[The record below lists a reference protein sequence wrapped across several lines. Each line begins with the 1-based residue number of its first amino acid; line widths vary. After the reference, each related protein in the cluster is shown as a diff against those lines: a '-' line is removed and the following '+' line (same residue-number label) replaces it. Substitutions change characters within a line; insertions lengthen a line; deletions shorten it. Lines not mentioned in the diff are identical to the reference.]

1 MMEIAGYQIDVES
14 AVRVIIQNR
23 CKVIAVQIPEGLK
36 RNIFPL
42 VDFIKKETH
51 GTVLVSANPCYGAC
65 DVVNYELKNMDVDC
79 VIHIGHTPIA
89 DVENFWI
96 PTIFVNAQS
105 TLDVS
110 MVVEKAIPSL
120 IGKKIGLV
128 TTAQHL
134 HTLET
139 AEKII
144 QNHGLE
150 PFIAEGD
157 ERIASKGQILG
168 CNFSAG
174 TNLAEQ
180 VDCYLFIGSG
190 TFHPVGLLMSTKKP
204 VIAADPYTNSVKKQ
218 EIEDMKNNLLRQRY
232 GAILA
237 CRTARRFGI
246 LIGLKRGQQRLQLAY
261 DVQKMLTND
270 GKPSLLITQDEFS
283 PISLQGFD
291 LDCYVSTACPRIA
304 IDDYL
309 QYKKPIV
316 TPIELEIALG
326 RREWET
332 YVFDEI
338 LTEEP
343 TNNNNSE
350 ISSR

>member
-1 MMEIAGYQIDVES
+1 MEISGYIVDIES
-14 AVRVIIQNR
+14 VVQVIQE
-23 CKVIAVQIPEGLK
+23 KHYKTIAVQIPEGLK
-36 RNIFPL
+36 RSIFPL
-42 VDFIKKETH
+42 VDFIKKETEV
-51 GTVLVSANPCYGAC
+51 TVLVSADPCFGAC
-65 DVVNYELKNMDVDC
+65 DVVNYELKNLDVDC
-79 VIHIGHTPIA
+79 VIHIGHTAIA

-110 MVVEKAIPSL
+110 KVVEKAIPSL

-139 AEKII
+139 VEII
-144 QNHGLE
+144 LQRHGLE
-150 PFIAEGD
+150 PYVSEGD
-157 ERIASKGQILG
+157 ERITSKGQILG

-174 TNLAEQ
+174 ANLAEQ
-180 VDCYLFIGSG
+180 VDCFLFIGSG
-190 TFHPVGLLMSTKKP
+190 TFHPVGLLMSTKKS
-204 VIAADPYTNSVKKQ
+204 VIAADPYTNTVKKQ
-218 EIEDMKNNLLRQRY
+218 EIEDMKNNMLRQRY

-237 CRTARRFGI
+237 CRSARRFGI
-246 LIGLKRGQQRLQLAY
+246 LVGLKRGQQRIKLAY
-261 DVQKMLTND
+261 QVQQMLD
-270 GKPSLLITQDEFS
+270 AAGKLSMLITQNEFS

-309 QYKKPIV
+309 QYKKPII
-316 TPIELEIALG
+316 TPLELEIVLG

-338 LTEEP
+338 LG
-343 TNNNNSE
+343 
-350 ISSR
+350 

>member
-1 MMEIAGYQIDVES
+1 MEISGYNIDIES
-14 AVRVIIQNR
+14 VVNLITQKNY
-23 CKVIAVQIPEGLK
+23 KTIAVQVPEGLK
-36 RNIFPL
+36 RSIFPL
-42 VDFIKKETH
+42 VDFIKKET
-51 GTVLVSANPCYGAC
+51 GATVLVSANPCFGAC
-65 DVVNYELKNMDVDC
+65 DVVNYELKNMDVDG
-79 VIHIGHTPIA
+79 VVHIGHTPIP

-110 MVVEKAIPSL
+110 KAVEKAIPSL

-139 AEKII
+139 VEKILR
-144 QNHGLE
+144 QHGLE
-150 PFIAEGD
+150 PFITEGD

-174 TNLAEQ
+174 TQLAEQ
-180 VDCYLFIGSG
+180 VDCFLFIGSG

-204 VIAADPYTNSVKKQ
+204 VIAADPYTNTVKKQ
-218 EIEDMKNNLLRQRY
+218 EIEDMKNNMLRQRY

-237 CRTARRFGI
+237 CRSARRYGI
-246 LIGLKRGQQRLQLAY
+246 LVGLKRGQQRINLAY
-261 DVQKMLTND
+261 QVQQMLD
-270 GKPSLLITQDEFS
+270 SAGKLSLLITQDEFS
-283 PISLQGFD
+283 PVSLQGFD

-309 QYKKPIV
+309 QYKKPII
-316 TPIELEIALG
+316 TPLELEIVLG

-338 LTEEP
+338 LQG
-343 TNNNNSE
+343 
-350 ISSR
+350 

>member
-1 MMEIAGYQIDVES
+1 MEISGYIIDIES
-14 AVRVIIQNR
+14 AVQSITQNHYR
-23 CKVIAVQIPEGLK
+23 TIAVQIPEGLK
-36 RNIFPL
+36 RSVFPL
-42 VDFIKKETH
+42 VEYIKNETNA
-51 GTVLVSANPCYGAC
+51 TVLVSANPCFGAC
-65 DVVNYELKNMDVDC
+65 DVVNYELKNLDVDC
-79 VIHIGHTPIA
+79 VIQVGHTAIP

-96 PTIFVNAQS
+96 PTIFINAQS

-110 MVVEKAIPSL
+110 KVVEKAIPSL

-134 HTLET
+134 HTLEIV
-139 AEKII
+139 EKILR
-144 QNHGLE
+144 QHNLE
-150 PFIAEGD
+150 PLFTSGD
-157 ERIASKGQILG
+157 ERIAEKGQILG

-174 TNLAEQ
+174 EKLSES
-180 VDCYLFIGSG
+180 VDSFLFIGSG
-190 TFHPVGLLMSTKKP
+190 TFHPVGLAMSTKKP

-218 EIEDMKNNLLRQRY
+218 EIEDMKNNILRQRY

-237 CRTARRFGI
+237 ARSAQRFGI
-246 LIGLKRGQQRLQLAY
+246 LIGLKRGQQRLNLAY
-261 DVQKMLTND
+261 EVQQMLD
-270 GKPSLLITQDEFS
+270 AAGRHSLLITQDEFS
-283 PISLQGFD
+283 PTSLQGFD

-338 LTEEP
+338 LKE
-343 TNNNNSE
+343 
-350 ISSR
+350 

>member
-1 MMEIAGYQIDVES
+1 MEISGYIIDIES
-14 AVRVIIQNR
+14 AVNVITQ
-23 CKVIAVQIPEGLK
+23 KHYKTIAVQVPDGLK
-36 RNIFPL
+36 RSIFPL
-42 VDFIKKETH
+42 VDFIKKETSA
-51 GTVLVSANPCYGAC
+51 TVLVSADPCFGAC

-79 VIHIGHTPIA
+79 VVHIGHTPIA

-110 MVVEKAIPSL
+110 KVVEKAIPSL
-120 IGKKIGLV
+120 EGKKIGLV

-134 HTLET
+134 HTLDSV
-139 AEKII
+139 EKIL
-144 QNHGLE
+144 QKHNLE

-157 ERIASKGQILG
+157 ERITAKAQILG
-168 CNFSAG
+168 CNFSVG
-174 TNLAEQ
+174 TKLAEQ
-180 VDCYLFIGSG
+180 VDCFLFIGSG

-204 VIAADPYTNSVKKQ
+204 VIAADPYTNTVKKQ
-218 EIEDMKNNLLRQRY
+218 EIEDMKNNMLRQRY

-237 CRTARRFGI
+237 CRSARRYGI
-246 LIGLKRGQQRLQLAY
+246 LVGLKRGQQRIKQAHE
-261 DVQKMLTND
+261 VQQMLDTA
-270 GKPSLLITQDEFS
+270 GKLSLLITQDEFS
-283 PISLQGFD
+283 PVSLQGFD

-309 QYKKPIV
+309 QYKKPII
-316 TPIELEIALG
+316 TPLELEIVLG

-338 LTEEP
+338 LQG
-343 TNNNNSE
+343 
-350 ISSR
+350 

>member
-1 MMEIAGYQIDVES
+1 MDLSGYIIDIES
-14 AVRVIIQNR
+14 AVQLI
-23 CKVIAVQIPEGLK
+23 KEKHYKTIAIQIPEGLK
-36 RNIFPL
+36 RSIFPL
-42 VDFIKKETH
+42 VDYIRKETNA
-51 GTVLVSANPCYGAC
+51 TVLVSADPCFGAC

-79 VIHIGHTPIA
+79 VVHIGHTPIQ

-96 PTIFVNAQS
+96 PTVFVNAQS

-110 MVVEKAIPSL
+110 KVVEKAIPSL

-134 HTLET
+134 HTLAIAET
-139 AEKII
+139 LLR
-144 QNHGLE
+144 QHGFE
-150 PFIAEGD
+150 PFITGGD
-157 ERIASKGQILG
+157 ERIDSKGQILG

-174 TNLAEQ
+174 ANLTEQ
-180 VDCYLFIGSG
+180 VDCFLFIGSG

-218 EIEDMKNNLLRQRY
+218 EIEDMKNNILRQRY
-232 GAILA
+232 GAILS
-237 CRTARRFGI
+237 CRSARRFGI
-246 LIGLKRGQQRLQLAY
+246 LIGLKRGQQRIKLAY
-261 DVQKMLTND
+261 EVQQMLNAA
-270 GKPSLLITQDEFS
+270 GKLSLMITQDEFS
-283 PISLQGFD
+283 PVSLQGFD

-309 QYKKPIV
+309 QYKKPII
-316 TPIELEIALG
+316 TPLELEIALG

-338 LTEEP
+338 LKD
-343 TNNNNSE
+343 
-350 ISSR
+350 

>member
-1 MMEIAGYQIDVES
+1 MEISGYIVDVES
-14 AVRVIIQNR
+14 AMQVIQE
-23 CKVIAVQIPEGLK
+23 KHYKTIAVQIPEGLK
-36 RNIFPL
+36 RSIFPL
-42 VDFIKKETH
+42 VDFLKKETEV
-51 GTVLVSANPCYGAC
+51 TVLVSADPCFGAC
-65 DVVNYELKNMDVDC
+65 DVVNYELKNLDVDC
-79 VIHIGHTPIA
+79 VIHIGHTAIA

-110 MVVEKAIPSL
+110 KVVEKAIPSL

-139 AEKII
+139 VQKIL
-144 QNHGLE
+144 QHHGLE
-150 PFIAEGD
+150 PYVTEGD
-157 ERIASKGQILG
+157 ERITSKGQILG

-174 TNLAEQ
+174 ANLAEQ
-180 VDCYLFIGSG
+180 VDCFLFIGSG

-204 VIAADPYTNSVKKQ
+204 VIAADPYTNIVKKQ
-218 EIEDMKNNLLRQRY
+218 EIEDMKNNMLRQRY

-237 CRTARRFGI
+237 CRSARRFGI
-246 LIGLKRGQQRLQLAY
+246 LVGLKRGQQRIKLAY
-261 DVQKMLTND
+261 QVQQMLD
-270 GKPSLLITQDEFS
+270 AAGKLSVLITQNEFS
-283 PISLQGFD
+283 PVSLQGFD

-309 QYKKPIV
+309 QYKKPII
-316 TPIELEIALG
+316 TPLELEIVLG

-338 LTEEP
+338 LD
-343 TNNNNSE
+343 
-350 ISSR
+350 

>member
-1 MMEIAGYQIDVES
+1 MMEIAGYHIDIES
-14 AVRVIIQNR
+14 SIKMIIQNHY
-23 CKVIAVQIPEGLK
+23 KVIAVQIPEGLK
-36 RNIFPL
+36 RHIFPL
-42 VDFIKKETH
+42 ADFIKKETTA
-51 GTVLVSANPCYGAC
+51 TVLVSANPCYGAC
-65 DVVNYELKNMDVDC
+65 DVVNYELKNLDVDC

-105 TLDVS
+105 TLNIS
-110 MVVEKAIPSL
+110 QVVEKAIPSL

-139 AEKII
+139 AEKILR
-144 QNHGLE
+144 NHGLE
-150 PFIAEGD
+150 PFTTEGD

-168 CNFSAG
+168 CNFTAG

-180 VDCYLFIGSG
+180 VDSYLFIGSG

-204 VIAADPYTNSVKKQ
+204 VIAADPYTNSIKKQ
-218 EIEDMKNNLLRQRY
+218 EIEDMKNTLLRQRY
-232 GAILA
+232 GAILSS
-237 CRTARRFGI
+237 RTARRFGI
-246 LIGLKRGQQRLQLAY
+246 LIGLKRGQQRLRQAY
-261 DVQKMLTND
+261 EVQKMLMD
-270 GKPSLLITQDEFS
+270 AGKPSLLITQDEFS
-283 PISLQGFD
+283 PVSLQGFD

-309 QYKKPIV
+309 QYKKPII

-338 LTEEP
+338 LSGNP
-343 TNNNNSE
+343 TKES
-350 ISSR
+350 

>member
-1 MMEIAGYQIDVES
+1 MEISGYNIDIES
-14 AVRVIIQNR
+14 VVNLITQKNY
-23 CKVIAVQIPEGLK
+23 KTIAVQVPEGLK
-36 RNIFPL
+36 RSIFPL
-42 VDFIKKETH
+42 VDFIKKET
-51 GTVLVSANPCYGAC
+51 GATVLVSANPCFGAC
-65 DVVNYELKNMDVDC
+65 DVVNYELKNMDVDG
-79 VIHIGHTPIA
+79 VVHIGHTPIP

-110 MVVEKAIPSL
+110 KVVEKAIPL
-120 IGKKIGLV
+120 LMGKKIGLV

-139 AEKII
+139 VEKIL
-144 QNHGLE
+144 QQHGLE
-150 PFIAEGD
+150 PFITKGD

-174 TNLAEQ
+174 AQLAEQ
-180 VDCYLFIGSG
+180 VDCFLFIGSG

-204 VIAADPYTNSVKKQ
+204 VIAADPYTNTVKKQ
-218 EIEDMKNNLLRQRY
+218 EIEDMKNNMLRQRY

-237 CRTARRFGI
+237 CRSARRYGI
-246 LIGLKRGQQRLQLAY
+246 LVGLKRGQQRINLAY
-261 DVQKMLTND
+261 QVQQMLD
-270 GKPSLLITQDEFS
+270 SAGKLSLLITQDEFS
-283 PISLQGFD
+283 PVSLQGFD

-309 QYKKPIV
+309 QYKKPII
-316 TPIELEIALG
+316 TPLELEIVLG

-338 LTEEP
+338 LQG
-343 TNNNNSE
+343 
-350 ISSR
+350 